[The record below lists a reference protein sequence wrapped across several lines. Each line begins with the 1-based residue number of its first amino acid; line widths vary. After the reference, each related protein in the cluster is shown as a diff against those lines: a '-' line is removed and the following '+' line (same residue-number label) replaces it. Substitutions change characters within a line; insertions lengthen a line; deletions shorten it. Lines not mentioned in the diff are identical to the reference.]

1 MSDKEFVLTYGLF
14 MVGLDDHAYYWEIL
28 VSNIRKII
36 FIVCGSLL
44 TSVNSTVKVL
54 IGIIIITIQFPKA
67 PQGKGAPQ
75 G

>member
-1 MSDKEFVLTYGLF
+1 

-54 IGIIIITIQFPKA
+54 IGIIIMTIQT
-67 PQGKGAPQ
+67 QLLN
-75 G
+75 